1 MRYVI
6 DAGASKLTVRVYA
19 SGMLS
24 SLGHNPVF
32 SVRKFEGELE
42 LDEQL
47 SGSARLTLDSTSLEL
62 QGEVSGR
69 DRWDITHIMQ
79 DEVLETAAYPTITYE
94 ASSGRTTVKPA
105 GANQYDVDLAG
116 ELTLHGTTRTH
127 PINARVLIHGD
138 MLRASG
144 EVPIQQP
151 DYKLKPV
158 KVPGNMMKV
167 KDEVKLT
174 FDIVARK

>member
-6 DAGASKLTVRVYA
+6 DASASKLTVRVYA

-32 SVRKFEGELE
+32 AVRKFEGELE
-42 LDEQL
+42 LNEQP
-47 SGSARLTLDSTSLEL
+47 SGSAQAHAGLDLARA
-62 QGEVSGR
+62 SGR
-69 DRWDITHIMQ
+69 RQRTGSVGHHAHHAGRRPGGRCLPDDHVRGI
-79 DEVLETAAYPTITYE
+79 P
-94 ASSGRTTVKPA
+94 GRTTVKPA
-105 GANQYDVDLAG
+105 GANQYESASTG

-158 KVPGNMMKV
+158 KVPGSMMKV

>member
-1 MRYVI
+1 MVTETDISGLGRPAVI
-6 DAGASKLTVRVYA
+6 EALDYEAILMALMADANARFAAAGIPYNVGTLETD
-19 SGMLS
+19 
-24 SLGHNPVF
+24 PV
-32 SVRKFEGELE
+32 K
-42 LDEQL
+42 
-47 SGSARLTLDSTSLEL
+47 
-62 QGEVSGR
+62 
-69 DRWDITHIMQ
+69 I
-79 DEVLETAAYPTITYE
+79 VLEVAAYPTITYE
-94 ASSGRTTVKPA
+94 APSGRTTVKPA
-105 GANQYDVDLAG
+105 GANQYDVGLAG

-158 KVPGNMMKV
+158 KVPGSMMKV

>member
-32 SVRKFEGELE
+32 AVRQFEGELE
-42 LDEQL
+42 LNEQP
-47 SGSARLTLDSTSLEL
+47 SGSARLTLDATSLEL
-62 QGEVSGR
+62 QGDVSGR

-79 DEVLETAAYPTITYE
+79 DDILEVTAYPTITYE

-105 GANQYDVDLAG
+105 GAYQYDVGLAG

-127 PINARVLIHGD
+127 PINARVLVHGD

-158 KVPGNMMKV
+158 KVPGKMMKV